1 MNMLRV
7 WPIVCQFGIG
17 AILCLIG
24 IWGGLRGKYLN
35 LKIAEDRKLLLILI
49 GGFLLMLAIVCFF
62 TFLAPN
68 WANGESI

>member
-17 AILCLIG
+17 ALLCIIG
-24 IWGGLRGKYLN
+24 IWCGLHGGYLN
-35 LKIAEDRKLLLILI
+35 LKITEDRRLVVILVA
-49 GGFLLMLAIVCFF
+49 GFLLMLAIVCIF

-68 WANGESI
+68 WATGESL

>member
-7 WPIVCQFGIG
+7 WPIICQFGIG
-17 AILCLIG
+17 AILCLVG
-24 IWGGLRGKYLN
+24 ILGGLRGGYLN
-35 LKIAEDRKLLLILI
+35 LKISEDRRLLLILI

-68 WANGESI
+68 WSNGESL

>member
-7 WPIVCQFGIG
+7 WPIVCEFGVG

-24 IWGGLRGKYLN
+24 IWGGLHGGYLN
-35 LKIAEDRKLLLILI
+35 LKTREDRRLLLILI
-49 GGFLLMLAIVCFF
+49 GGFLFMLAIVCFF

-68 WANGESI
+68 WANGDTL

>member
-7 WPIVCQFGIG
+7 WPIICQFGVG

-24 IWGGLRGKYLN
+24 IWGGLRNGYLD
-35 LKIAEDRKLLLILI
+35 LKTTDDRRLLAILI

>member
-7 WPIVCQFGIG
+7 WPIICQFGVG

-24 IWGGLRGKYLN
+24 IWGGLRGGYLN
-35 LKIAEDRKLLLILI
+35 LKISEDRRLLLILI

-68 WANGESI
+68 WPKGESI